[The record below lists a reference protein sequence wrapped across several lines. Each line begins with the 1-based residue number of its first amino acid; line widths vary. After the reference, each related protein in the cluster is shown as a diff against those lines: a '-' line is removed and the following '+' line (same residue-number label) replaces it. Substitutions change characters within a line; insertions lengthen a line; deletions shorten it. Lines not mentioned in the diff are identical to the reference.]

1 MQNNVTLTNKQKHKR
16 GFSFKNINKSNFLE
30 QIEMQSMVWPGLI
43 FLFIFSYIP
52 MYGLIIAFKDYNLIT
67 GLEGAPWV
75 GFKYFKE
82 FFTDPNLW
90 NITRN
95 TFAINLLGLVVCF
108 PAPIILAVL
117 ISELKRPK
125 FKKVAQTVS
134 YLPHFLSWVIFGGII
149 LEILTPSGVL
159 NGLLTSL
166 GIVKEPI
173 NFIAKGEYFYLI
185 ITIASLIKGVGFG
198 SILYVA
204 AIAGVDQEMYEASVI
219 DGCNRF
225 QKIWYITLPA
235 IMGTIVIMLIFQI
248 SSILNT
254 GFEHILLLQN
264 GLNIPFSETIDSYVY
279 KVGMQQSRFSYAT
292 AIGVFKSVVSVVLL
306 VLANYTSKKI
316 TDKGLF

>member
-1 MQNNVTLTNKQKHKR
+1 MQNSVTLTKKQKR
-16 GFSFKNINKSNFLE
+16 GFSFKNINKSNFFE

-67 GLEGAPWV
+67 GLDGAQWV

-95 TFAINLLGLVVCF
+95 TFAINLLGLAVCF

-117 ISELKRPK
+117 ISELKKLK
-125 FKKVAQTVS
+125 FKKAAQTVS

-173 NFIAKGEYFYLI
+173 NFIAKGEYFYFI

-292 AIGVFKSVVSVVLL
+292 AVGVFKSVVSVVLL